1 MSFWG
6 HEESAA
12 DETDASYLSMTAAF
26 KRFSVKLEPTEE
38 LQIMLYKSLET
49 YTI

>member
-1 MSFWG
+1 MLRY
-6 HEESAA
+6 EASAIN
-12 DETDASYLSMTAAF
+12 ETDASYLSMTAAF